1 MIKERR
7 STPRVKGDFSIEI
20 AHQKTR
26 VIADTINISS
36 SGIYCQCDSVIPL
49 FREIQVVVMLPG
61 VVKPI
66 ICSGVVVRSE
76 KVPGKERY
84 NLAIFFEDIQP
95 GDKNQLAGYVE
106 KKLDKYQA

>member
-7 STPRVKGDFSIEI
+7 KAPRVKGDFSVEI
-20 AHQKTR
+20 AHQKSR
-26 VIADTINISS
+26 IIADTINISS
-36 SGIYCQCDSVIPL
+36 SGIYCQCDHPIPL
-49 FREIQVVVMLPG
+49 FREIQVIIMLPG

-95 GDKNQLAGYVE
+95 EDKNGLAGYVE
-106 KKLDKYQA
+106 KKIGEKCS

>member
-7 STPRVKGDFSIEI
+7 KAPRVKGDFTVEI
-20 AHQKTR
+20 AHQKTK

-36 SGIYCQCDSVIPL
+36 SGIYCQCDHTIPL
-49 FREIQVVVMLPG
+49 FREIQMVIMVPG
-61 VVKPI
+61 IAKPI

-84 NLAIFFEDIQP
+84 NLAIFLEDIQP
-95 GDKNQLAGYVE
+95 EDKNQLTGYVE
-106 KKLDKYQA
+106 KRLTS